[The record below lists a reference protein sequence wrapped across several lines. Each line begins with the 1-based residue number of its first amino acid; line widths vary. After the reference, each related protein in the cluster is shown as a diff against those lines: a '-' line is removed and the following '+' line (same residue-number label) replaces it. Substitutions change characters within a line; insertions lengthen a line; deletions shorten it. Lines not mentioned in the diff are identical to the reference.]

1 MTFLDNIVTIKTYGG
16 NMKKEN
22 ITWFLYAFGIN
33 KVYSIEGT
41 ELDKELIDAFFKM
54 DKLKCLELIQK
65 GANMY
70 VKLTIKNNG
79 VVTCGPLF
87 EHLIYEKPWKAD
99 TAKLSK
105 EIEDLK
111 KNKKREKDDYERW
124 NRRPYRSYYIDK
136 QIEELQK
143 RKNQEIVMV
152 KSHNEKRENELV
164 DFAKF
169 WIDIGGGERPWVLG
183 VNRDFNIID
192 LDKIGYQKVRE
203 YIERVSEVDKIVLR
217 KIESE
222 GVDWTKKGVIEK
234 FDKATEF
241 YRNSD
246 YTIDEIKD
254 KVQNDAD
261 LCSGS
266 ANSNPKIL
274 M

>member
-1 MTFLDNIVTIKTYGG
+1 
-16 NMKKEN
+16 MKKQN
-22 ITWFLYAFGIN
+22 ITWGLYGFGGDRE
-33 KVYSIEGT
+33 YSIEGT
-41 ELDKELIDAFFKM
+41 ELDKKLINAFFKM

-70 VKLTIKNNG
+70 VKLTIKNNC
-79 VVTCGPLF
+79 VVTRGPLF

-105 EIEDLK
+105 EIEGLK
-111 KNKKREKDDYERW
+111 ESKKREKDDYERW
-124 NRRPYRSYYIDK
+124 NRRPYRSNYVDK

-143 RKNQEIVMV
+143 RKNQEIAMI
-152 KSHNEKRENELV
+152 KSHNKKRENELV

-169 WIDIGGGERPWVLG
+169 WIDIGGGERPWVVG
-183 VNRDFNIID
+183 VNRDSNMID
-192 LDKIGYQKVRE
+192 LNKIGYQKVRE
-203 YIERVSEVDKIVLR
+203 YIEKVSEVDRIVLR

-222 GVDWTKKGVIEK
+222 GMDWTKKGVIEK
-234 FDKATEF
+234 VYKATEF

-261 LCSGS
+261 LCSRS